1 MTFSKI
7 SKQAALRHEASNVLG
22 FSRFLLLLTG
32 VVLLW
37 SAAASAQLAGKG
49 EIKGQ
54 ITDTSGAV
62 VPGATVTATSTTQGT
77 KFTRTTSNAGE
88 FDLSPLDAGIYT
100 VTVTGKGF
108 QTLTQQNVHVNSLE
122 VEDLKLTLTV
132 GSETQT
138 VDVST
143 APPQLETSNATLGA
157 TMENDLY
164 SALPIE
170 MGAYGN
176 PDQRRATD
184 FAFLMPG
191 VQGNNTT
198 GNATTN
204 TGIVNGS
211 GSRGAVSAV
220 YVDGI
225 PFVRA
230 GGNGDPRYVWTAIS
244 VDAVDQFQV
253 QTSGY
258 SAIYEGQGIQ
268 NYTIKAG
275 GNKYHGSVYEF
286 FRNTALDTW
295 GFFGPANIS
304 PVTGKPVKPIENSNE
319 YGINLSGPL
328 VPIGKWREKV
338 FFYGNYNGFRY
349 ASANPQFITLPTTAQ
364 QNGDFS
370 ATGINIYDPST
381 QTACTANSTNGPCRY
396 QYGYTGGSGAGP
408 AGNPV
413 KNGLPINVIPA
424 SQFSTV
430 AKNMQQFLPPLSNQ
444 NLQNN
449 YLAPN
454 HTGLVN
460 WSTTDR
466 IDYVIGAKDTL
477 TLVGGHRPAGK
488 LRPGRSNHRWSQRRA
503 RSL

>member
-1 MTFSKI
+1 M
-7 SKQAALRHEASNVLG
+7 
-22 FSRFLLLLTG
+22 
-32 VVLLW
+32 
-37 SAAASAQLAGKG
+37 
-49 EIKGQ
+49 
-54 ITDTSGAV
+54 
-62 VPGATVTATSTTQGT
+62 
-77 KFTRTTSNAGE
+77 
-88 FDLSPLDAGIYT
+88 
-100 VTVTGKGF
+100 
-108 QTLTQQNVHVNSLE
+108 
-122 VEDLKLTLTV
+122 KLTLTV

-295 GFFGPANIS
+295 GFFGPANI
-304 PVTGKPVKPIENSNE
+304 V
-319 YGINLSGPL
+319 PL
-328 VPIGKWREKV
+328 
-338 FFYGNYNGFRY
+338 
-349 ASANPQFITLPTTAQ
+349 
-364 QNGDFS
+364 
-370 ATGINIYDPST
+370 
-381 QTACTANSTNGPCRY
+381 
-396 QYGYTGGSGAGP
+396 
-408 AGNPV
+408 
-413 KNGLPINVIPA
+413 PA
-424 SQFSTV
+424 S
-430 AKNMQQFLPPLSNQ
+430 
-444 NLQNN
+444 
-449 YLAPN
+449 
-454 HTGLVN
+454 
-460 WSTTDR
+460 R
-466 IDYVIGAKDTL
+466 
-477 TLVGGHRPAGK
+477 
-488 LRPGRSNHRWSQRRA
+488 
-503 RSL
+503 